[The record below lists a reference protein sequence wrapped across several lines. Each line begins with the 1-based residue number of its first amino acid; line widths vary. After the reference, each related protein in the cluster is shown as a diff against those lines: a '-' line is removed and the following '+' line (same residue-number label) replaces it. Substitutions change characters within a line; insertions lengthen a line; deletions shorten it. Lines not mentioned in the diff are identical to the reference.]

1 MTLIIAI
8 QAKDS
13 IIISADKRIIYAENE
28 DTNSSSFHSDKC
40 KLHLWEKG
48 IIAGGGELEITSQM
62 HQWLQQNQDIFLLP
76 KKLNDIK
83 KKRTIEVG
91 QHDQITHSSIIVS
104 TKEEDIPQ
112 LYSIGL
118 DKELEKLEPNN
129 IIVKYPITHI
139 FSSES
144 IQELKRLS
152 TAIKDYGQF
161 TSNQN
166 WINHYLNQLSSIYK
180 KQGLSCEKISTD
192 FHVFFNLI
200 HIALLYI

>member
-13 IIISADKRIIYAENE
+13 IIISADKRIIHAENE
-28 DTNSSSFHSDKC
+28 DTDASSFHSDKC

-48 IIAGGGELEITSQM
+48 IVTGGGELEVINRM
-62 HQWLQQNQDIFLLP
+62 HQWLQQNQDISALP
-76 KKLNDIK
+76 KKFNDIK

-91 QHDQITHSSIIVS
+91 QHEQITHSSIIFS
-104 TKEEDIPQ
+104 TKDKETPQ

-118 DKELEKLEPNN
+118 NDELEKLEPND
-129 IIVKYPITHI
+129 IVMLFPIEHQ

-144 IQELKRLS
+144 IQELQNLY
-152 TAIKDYGQF
+152 AVIKEHSQF
-161 TSNQN
+161 TSNQS
-166 WINHYLNQLSSIYK
+166 WINHYLNLLSTIYK
-180 KQGLSCEKISTD
+180 KQSLSCEKISTD